1 MDQLNVVTNPENP
14 GENELILDRIN
25 RLMSQR
31 PVQKQYAEPNFN
43 RGPEDRKTKKRNKI
57 AAQSRKRNRRK

>member
-1 MDQLNVVTNPENP
+1 MDLPNVVKNPEGI
-14 GENELILDRIN
+14 GENELIVDRIA

-31 PVQKQYAEPNFN
+31 SAQKQYAEPNFD

-57 AAQSRKRNRRK
+57 AAQSRKKNRRK